1 MEIDDGDIDWYGR
14 ADDGMLGLGCGS
26 SGSWGGV
33 GEDLGRVPFS
43 GSLRG
48 RRGIA
53 RSATTV
59 VHFGG
64 IVQCTSPG
72 NRPRDDA
79 ISGGGSFL
87 PGEWNVDDGSQ
98 FGLNGEKPRRAVHG

>member
-59 VHFGG
+59 VGSSNVPPREIDRATMRSRVG
-64 IVQCTSPG
+64 EASSRG
-72 NRPRDDA
+72 NGMLTMDPN
-79 ISGGGSFL
+79 SG
-87 PGEWNVDDGSQ
+87 
-98 FGLNGEKPRRAVHG
+98 